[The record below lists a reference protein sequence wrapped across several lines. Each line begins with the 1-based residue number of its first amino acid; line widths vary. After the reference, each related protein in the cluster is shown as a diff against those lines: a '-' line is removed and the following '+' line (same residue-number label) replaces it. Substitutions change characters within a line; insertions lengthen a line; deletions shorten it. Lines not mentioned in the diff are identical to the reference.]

1 MKKEY
6 TNPQCEYW
14 CYVSGQLCSVGDA
27 LYGKARM
34 GTPTPNPQM
43 NPGSPRMSDD
53 L

>member
-27 LYGKARM
+27 LYGMVRKDPGHG
-34 GTPTPNPQM
+34 GTGGTIASGSNPN
-43 NPGSPRMSDD
+43 
-53 L
+53 